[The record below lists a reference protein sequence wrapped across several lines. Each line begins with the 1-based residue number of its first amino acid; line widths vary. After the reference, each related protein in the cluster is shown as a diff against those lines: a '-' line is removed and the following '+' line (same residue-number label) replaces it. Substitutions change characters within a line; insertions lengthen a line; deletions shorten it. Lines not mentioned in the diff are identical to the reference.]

1 MQNEIF
7 FSFSYLYSH
16 LLVTLHILTI
26 LLRDP
31 EGSGNIKDIILN
43 WSTEKSLFVTECNT
57 MVEGV
62 LKLDPSGSLNKLN
75 KLKLKI
81 FCYSWSLV

>member
-16 LLVTLHILTI
+16 LLVTLYILTI

-31 EGSGNIKDIILN
+31 EGSGNIKVIFLN
-43 WSTEKSLFVTECNT
+43 WSTEESLFVTECNT
-57 MVEGV
+57 MFEGV
-62 LKLDPSGSLNKLN
+62 DHKKNEEKEEYVLSN
-75 KLKLKI
+75 
-81 FCYSWSLV
+81 

>member
-7 FSFSYLYSH
+7 FFPFSYLYSH
-16 LLVTLHILTI
+16 LLVTLYILTM

-31 EGSGNIKDIILN
+31 EGSGNIKDIFLK
-43 WSTEKSLFVTECNT
+43 WSTEDYLFVTECNT

-62 LKLDPSGSLNKLN
+62 DHKKNKEKEEYVLSN
-75 KLKLKI
+75 
-81 FCYSWSLV
+81 

>member
-7 FSFSYLYSH
+7 VFFSFCYLYSH
-16 LLVTLHILTI
+16 LLVTLYSLTI

-31 EGSGNIKDIILN
+31 EGSRIIKVIFLN
-43 WSTEKSLFVTECNT
+43 WSTEESLFVTECNT

-62 LKLDPSGSLNKLN
+62 DHKKNKE
-75 KLKLKI
+75 KED
-81 FCYSWSLV
+81 FMYSVTRN